1 MCKNWDFLLA
11 GVDGRWAYRVVDDLA
26 PVADDE
32 DPNDGGHQHHV
43 ERPEVEAW
51 QHATSAA
58 AFSSENRRTSI
69 VFILLFEEKPLHDQ
83 SFSQLWTLE
92 KKIHTTKR
100 LV

>member
-1 MCKNWDFLLA
+1 M
-11 GVDGRWAYRVVDDLA
+11 AYRVVDDLA

-58 AFSSENRRTSI
+58 AF
-69 VFILLFEEKPLHDQ
+69 
-83 SFSQLWTLE
+83 
-92 KKIHTTKR
+92 
-100 LV
+100 